1 MPSRMIGISKWTEE
15 NYELGGRLGAFFE
28 EIQSPLSFVLNA
40 DGCREGWI
48 QGELF
53 RHFRPT
59 DPSFNVNCSHASKRI
74 KHDMVCGTP
83 VALVAELKVY
93 GLRGY
98 CDKNLYGGS
107 LAAYQPLP
115 ADRRIPVDLDT
126 IIKLEPDRENKSA
139 WRAYWSSYFAD
150 VRRLSQIADV
160 PERLMILVLQ
170 KAATIDRFGRA
181 ILAVQVSQQEHTF
194 DLGQFLVRI
203 SEL

>member
-1 MPSRMIGISKWTEE
+1 MSWVE
-15 NYELGGRLGAFFE
+15 RLRAFFQ
-28 EIQSPLSFVLNA
+28 EIEAPLSVILNA
-40 DGCREGWI
+40 EGCREGWI

-74 KHDMVCGTP
+74 KHDIVNGKP

-107 LAAYQPLP
+107 LAAYQPSSD
-115 ADRRIPVDLDT
+115 DRRIPVDLDT
-126 IIKLEPDRENKSA
+126 IVKLEPDRERKSA
-139 WRAYWSSYFAD
+139 WKAYWSSYFAD
-150 VRRLSQIADV
+150 VRRLSQAVDV

-170 KAATIDRFGRA
+170 KATTIDRFGRA
-181 ILAVQVSQQEHTF
+181 ILAVQVSEREHTF
-194 DLGQFLVRI
+194 DFGQFLLRI
-203 SEL
+203 SAL